1 MEVESKF
8 NLNDWNGYLHTY
20 ETIEEYNAAKK
31 LLPHV
36 ARIES
41 TKEAK
46 YIPRTQA
53 GLPELRMGVDNM
65 KSIIGQSRYYRSIEE
80 YIDDFNGGEFGY
92 GKIYKLLGEIKMSRG
107 SKRYLWELCQIDS
120 QDALSFNNEMRRY
133 VTTDTIEQGTHI
145 VNSDHTKM
153 KKCWIISVN
162 DDSNMERYDPTS
174 DSIIE
179 NDNDRCINVI
189 YEIYAAN

>member
-1 MEVESKF
+1 MEVQSKF
-8 NLNDWNGYLHTY
+8 NINDWNGYLHTY
-20 ETIEEYNAAKK
+20 ENMEEYTAARK

-53 GLPELRMGVDNM
+53 GLPELEMGVDNM
-65 KSIIGQSRYYRSIEE
+65 KNIVGSNHYYSDVQE
-80 YIDDFNGGEFGY
+80 YIDDFNDGAFGY
-92 GKIYKLLGEIKMSRG
+92 GKIYKLLGEIKTSFG
-107 SKRYLWELCQIDS
+107 PKRYLWELRQIED
-120 QDALSFNNEMRRY
+120 QEALSFNNEMRRY

-153 KKCWIISVN
+153 KKCGIISVN
-162 DDSNMERYDPTS
+162 NDSTIEMYDTTS
-174 DSIIE
+174 DSIV
-179 NDNDRCINVI
+179 DNDGRCINVI
-189 YEIYAAN
+189 YEIYATG